1 MDMSL
6 ASGVS
11 ADIAAAAPQP
21 SRQTSVS
28 NSSKSSAEHS
38 FSSVLA
44 DRETRAQPRADRD
57 SSAHASA
64 VDSVQEKTNADGRE
78 AAQTAVDS
86 ATDISATESRDAT
99 ETSPA
104 QTADEANAVAQQE
117 QDQAADMLQRLQAS
131 RQMADSLQPQAAATD
146 AVIQNAAVTV
156 TDTDAVPAGSD
167 SSSQDVQTAA
177 DSTETTPDPATLL
190 ATLLPP
196 QATLAAVQSS
206 PDSAGEAAK
215 PVAVGAPVQKQAL
228 PAETATPLGAD
239 DIAATAAQ
247 VDPAQTTTEQT
258 DTSVQP
264 GVSAALTALLDKKPA
279 TDGVDPLHARLQE
292 MAENIAKGQS
302 PRHLV
307 LDDASAVPMTQT
319 PLASA
324 MQTAMQQKGVV
335 SGEGHDAI
343 AQTDQ
348 NALQD
353 MSQIQVTQ
361 SDAPTA
367 SELALAGQNA
377 DKLTPALDDSQKSAT
392 KTPVLPSLYL
402 QNAQP
407 DEQALGARI
416 LMMAGQKWHEAELE
430 LEPQG
435 MGKLKIQLTMDA
447 EQQTNVQFIAQQAH
461 VKEMLE
467 QSLPKFREWLNQNG
481 FQAGQTQVQTQA
493 DWGGQQSQTFG
504 QNGSDDSRSNAQSGY
519 QNGSPTETDAAPAAI
534 LAKIRGNQGVDF
546 YA

>member
-1 MDMSL
+1 MSL

-11 ADIAAAAPQP
+11 ADIAAVAPQP
-21 SRQTSVS
+21 SRQTSAS
-28 NSSKSSAEHS
+28 NLSKSSAEHS

-44 DRETRAQPRADRD
+44 DRENHTQLRTDRESLVD
-57 SSAHASA
+57 APA
-64 VDSVQEKTNADGRE
+64 VDSVEEKTNPDASDV
-78 AAQTAVDS
+78 AQAAVDR
-86 ATDISATESRDAT
+86 ATDTSATENRAAT
-99 ETSPA
+99 ETSPV
-104 QTADEANAVAQQE
+104 QTADETNAVTQ

-131 RQMADSLQPQAAATD
+131 RQMADSLQPQTAATD
-146 AVIQNAAVTV
+146 TVIPDEASDSV

-167 SSSQDVQTAA
+167 SLSQDAQTAS
-177 DSTETTPDPATLL
+177 DSTETTPDPAILL
-190 ATLLPP
+190 TTMLPP
-196 QATLAAVQSS
+196 QATIAAVQVS
-206 PDSAGEAAK
+206 PDSASEMAK
-215 PVAVGAPVQKQAL
+215 PVAVETSAVQKQAL
-228 PAETATPLGAD
+228 PADTATTLGTD
-239 DIAATAAQ
+239 DTTAAPA
-247 VDPAQTTTEQT
+247 DPAQTATEQA

-264 GVSAALTALLDKKPA
+264 SVSAALTALLDKKSA
-279 TDGVDPLHARLQE
+279 SDGIDPLHARLQE

-324 MQTAMQQKGVV
+324 MQTAMQQKSVV

-343 AQTDQ
+343 AQSDQ

-353 MSQIQVTQ
+353 MSQIQANQ

-519 QNGSPTETDAAPAAI
+519 QNGSPTETETAPAAI